1 MADVLAIADMGLSP
15 PSASP
20 VAWEAESQEE
30 KRSMAAGEEEK
41 QRIVAA
47 LERTNWKV
55 SGNWGA
61 ARLLGMS
68 AQTLRYRMRKYGIQR
83 PKKSS

>member
-1 MADVLAIADMGLSP
+1 MWALSSS
-15 PSASP
+15 PSAAP
-20 VAWEAESQEE
+20 VAQAAESKNE
-30 KRSMAAGEEEK
+30 KRSSAAGADEK

-47 LERTNWKV
+47 LERTNWMV
-55 SGNWGA
+55 SGNRGA

-68 AQTLRYRMRKYGIQR
+68 HQTLRYRMRKHGIQR